1 MAGLLEGYGTLA
13 SWDIEAPRM
22 PDGWN
27 PDGVLGGVNLGAAGA
42 DIDAWADG
50 THILSPDRSRNSV
63 LSSLDATHQD
73 LNHPTTGWMQL
84 PRPEELESGEHGSG
98 YYTYGTD
105 DTGQAGT
112 AARGQWGRPQ
122 AMEVIGSVADRLA
135 TGNAYTPFG
144 VGNISLRGGQPFP
157 PHDWH
162 QDGRGIDVRPARVD
176 GAQQPISYQDRG
188 YDRAATQRLVDA
200 FRATG
205 QVDKIYFNDPMIRGV
220 QPSKGHDNHFH
231 VQLKR

>member
-1 MAGLLEGYGTLA
+1 MAGLLEGYGPLA

-22 PDGWN
+22 PVGWN
-27 PDGVLGGVNLGAAGA
+27 PDGVLGGVNLVAAGA
-42 DIDAWADG
+42 GIDAWADG

-73 LNHPTTGWMQL
+73 LNHPTTDWMQL

-135 TGNAYTPFG
+135 TGDAHTPFG
-144 VGNISLRGGQPFP
+144 VGNISLPAGGPFKK
-157 PHDWH
+157 HGGHKIGLD
-162 QDGRGIDVRPARVD
+162 IDVRPARTD
-176 GAQQPISYQDRG
+176 GAQLPVTYQERH
-188 YDRAATQRLVDA
+188 YDRAATQRLIDA
-200 FRATG
+200 FHATG
-205 QVDKIYFNDPMIRGV
+205 QVDRIYFNDPLIRGV
-220 QPSKGHDNHFH
+220 QPSRNHDNHFH
-231 VQLKR
+231 VRLKR